1 MYYISAVFIR
11 LSRVLCVQFCGVGIL
26 VYRLR
31 QFQFISLFQTLGR
44 LRFCLRLVQNQT
56 LFILTINSIN
66 FCTSKLDLRSKPSI
80 PCNSSYLKIHSSDLE
95 QIKVSQYWVSSDDI
109 NAFQYVL
116 CDHRKISLWT
126 RFQDIGKLSWEQR
139 IASKVHATLVT
150 VLVWATQISFASLKA

>member
-11 LSRVLCVQFCGVGIL
+11 QSRVLCVQFCGVGIL

-44 LRFCLRLVQNQT
+44 LRFSLHLVQNQA
-56 LFILTINSIN
+56 LLILTINSIN

-80 PCNSSYLKIHSSDLE
+80 PCNRLYHKIHSPDLE
-95 QIKVSQYWVSSDDI
+95 QIKDSQYSQYWVSSEDI

-116 CDHRKISLWT
+116 CDHRKTSLRT
-126 RFQDIGKLSWEQR
+126 GPKMLENFHGNN
-139 IASKVHATLVT
+139 ASHRRYM
-150 VLVWATQISFASLKA
+150 